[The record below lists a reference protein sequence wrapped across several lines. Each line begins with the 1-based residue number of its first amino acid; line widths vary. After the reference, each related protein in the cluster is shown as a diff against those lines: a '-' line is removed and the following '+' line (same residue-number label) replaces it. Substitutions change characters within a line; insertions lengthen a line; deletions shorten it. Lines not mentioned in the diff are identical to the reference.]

1 MAYRTRRRGFVISA
15 AAAGLLLAAHSGHGG
30 DILASAAA
38 MSAAGGGGSLSC
50 SGLEAL
56 WESVGG
62 ADDAAF
68 MAAEIA
74 RAESGG
80 QQYATDVDGD
90 GTVDRGYWQINSI
103 HGALSTYDPS
113 GNARAA
119 VELSDDGTDWSP
131 WVTFNSGAYQGQ
143 C

>member
-1 MAYRTRRRGFVISA
+1 MRPLTVVA
-15 AAAGLLLAAHSGHGG
+15 AAAGVLLYVGSHHGITAPVTATSATAHGG
-30 DILASAAA
+30 AVAQ
-38 MSAAGGGGSLSC
+38 GGTLSC

-56 WESVGG
+56 WEAAGG
-62 ADDAAF
+62 SPGAAF

-74 RAESGG
+74 TAESSG
-80 QQYATDVDGD
+80 QQNSTDYNSN

-103 HGALSTYDPS
+103 WPGSTYDPM

-119 VELSDDGTDWSP
+119 VQISNNGTNWGP
-131 WVTFNSGAYQGQ
+131 WTTYKTGAYQGK